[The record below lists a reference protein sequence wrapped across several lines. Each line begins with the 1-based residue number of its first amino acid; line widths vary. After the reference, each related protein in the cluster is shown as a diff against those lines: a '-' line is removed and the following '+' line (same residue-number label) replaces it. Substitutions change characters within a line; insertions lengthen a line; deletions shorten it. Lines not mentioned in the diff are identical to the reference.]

1 MTSQVL
7 RKTLGFTEDT
17 CNFLTQSFSKFGP
30 GTIYFRIIRAPSK
43 IYRAQISEGG
53 SQKPA
58 FEQSSQVTLEPHYT
72 PAGLHHC
79 YLYRPTEISLAGVRH
94 DLLGLIPMDIFTP
107 NLTES
112 LSFIWCYWSLPSWE
126 FYYFVFWF
134 LSQFLLMVLHA
145 ACFFSIFF
153 IHPSSSAHTLNAD
166 ILQGYIQA
174 YCSPPSSSLPTGR

>member
-58 FEQSSQVTLEPHYT
+58 FWTIITGNIGATLHTSWSPPLLSLPTNRNQSSWGT
-72 PAGLHHC
+72 PWLARTNSNGHFHSQSYWVSQLH
-79 YLYRPTEISLAGVRH
+79 LM
-94 DLLGLIPMDIFTP
+94 LLITP
-107 NLTES
+107 FLRV
-112 LSFIWCYWSLPSWE
+112 LL
-126 FYYFVFWF
+126 FWF

-174 YCSPPSSSLPTGR
+174 YCSPPSPSLPTGR